1 MTWPGRYFIS
11 YRREDDPAAAARV
24 RDALA
29 ARFGKANLF
38 MDVDSLSAGQRFEDE
53 LAKALAACD
62 VLIAIIGP
70 RWMDLLKARGQM
82 SGVRDF
88 VRDEIAQALKRKIM
102 VVPVRVGRE
111 NNLPPIPR
119 AKDLPSH

>member
-38 MDVDSLSAGQRFEDE
+38 MDVDSLSARQRFEDE

-88 VRDEIAQALKRKIM
+88 VRDEIALALKRKIM

-111 NNLPPIPR
+111 KPSMSPSLR
-119 AKDLPSH
+119 A